1 MLLKL
6 ATSLIKLNE
15 TLGDNLIPSRN
26 QQTYSAVQTFNNLHP
41 RWRSKRIRIRK
52 RKGSRKREKKEI
64 KKKRAK
70 LNKEKKG

>member
-6 ATSLIKLNE
+6 GTSLIKLNE

-41 RWRSKRIRIRK
+41 RKRRK
-52 RKGSRKREKKEI
+52 RKRKKEI
-64 KKKRAK
+64 KKRAG
-70 LNKEKKG
+70 LNKEKNG

>member
-6 ATSLIKLNE
+6 GTSLIKLNE

-26 QQTYSAVQTFNNLHP
+26 QQTYSAVQTFNNLHQ

-52 RKGSRKREKKEI
+52 RKGSRKREKNEI

>member
-26 QQTYSAVQTFNNLHP
+26 QQTYSTVQTFNNLHP
-41 RWRSKRIRIRK
+41 RSKSKRIRK

>member
-1 MLLKL
+1 VLLKL

-26 QQTYSAVQTFNNLHP
+26 P

-70 LNKEKKG
+70 LNKEKEG